1 MSAAQPLSWPQRPE
15 PARRYTRAEYLA
27 FDEQAEGRWEY
38 FDGKITPVG
47 EPGMVNQLDPTFMA
61 GASPTHY
68 ELSRRLNGLLFG
80 RLPAGCR
87 AFASDARVHIP
98 LTKGYA
104 YPDTVV
110 VCGELEF
117 EDPAVTLPSLTNPVI
132 IVEIL
137 SESTADYD
145 RFGKFARYRSIPS
158 LRQYI
163 MLDSRRPQ
171 VEILSR
177 QAGDAWLYEA
187 LAHPADRLNLV
198 AGSCTLTLAEL
209 YKGLL
214 AFATETSY

>member
-1 MSAAQPLSWPQRPE
+1 MSAQSLIWPQLPE
-15 PARRYTRAEYLA
+15 PNRRYTKAEYLA

-47 EPGMVNQLDPTFMA
+47 EPNRVNQLDPKFMA

-68 ELSRRLNGLLFG
+68 ELSRRLNGFLFG

-87 AFASDARVHIP
+87 AFVSDAKVHIP
-98 LTKGYA
+98 LTGGYA
-104 YPDTVV
+104 YPDTVI
-110 VCGELEF
+110 VCGDLEF
-117 EDPAVTLPSLTNPVI
+117 DDPSAALPSLKNPVV

-158 LRQYI
+158 LRQYL
-163 MLDSRRPQ
+163 MLDSRKPQ

-177 QAGDAWLYEA
+177 QAGDTWLYEA
-187 LAHPADRLNLV
+187 LALPTDNINLAV
-198 AGSCTLTLAEL
+198 GSCSLTLAEL
-209 YKGLL
+209 YEGLL
-214 AFATETSY
+214 AFPTDISY